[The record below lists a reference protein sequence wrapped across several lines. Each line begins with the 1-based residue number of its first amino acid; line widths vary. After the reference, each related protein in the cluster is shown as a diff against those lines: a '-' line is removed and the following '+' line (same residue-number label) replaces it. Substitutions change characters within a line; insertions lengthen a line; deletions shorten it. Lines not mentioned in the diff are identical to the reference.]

1 MGHFQPAMTRL
12 HFEVTNAFSKAF
24 FVCFLFHS
32 FKRTTLKTTPARN
45 SLGKKVFEIY

>member
-12 HFEVTNAFSKAF
+12 HFEKAF